1 MKRAFFQTP
10 LNLQIRRVRL
20 TDQNALN
27 EILLS
32 KHLSYSQPENNSS
45 LRGFVSR
52 RSLTFL

>member
-1 MKRAFFQTP
+1 M
-10 LNLQIRRVRL
+10 NLQSRRVRL